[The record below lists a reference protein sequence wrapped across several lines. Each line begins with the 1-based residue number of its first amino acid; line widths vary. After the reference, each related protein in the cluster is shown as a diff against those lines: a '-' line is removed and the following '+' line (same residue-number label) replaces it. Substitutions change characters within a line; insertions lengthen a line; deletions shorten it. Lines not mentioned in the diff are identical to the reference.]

1 MTVRLVTPRQLAEAI
16 GVSESSLK
24 RWSDAGKIEV
34 SRTEGGHRR
43 ITIGEAV
50 RFIRD
55 TRAHVVRPE
64 LLGLPRRS
72 AMAEALTELLVQ
84 GDARAV
90 LSHVAGQFLDGV
102 PVAALCDGPLRAALT
117 RIGELWRESVE
128 GVMIEHRATA
138 VCVDALAT
146 LRTMLPEPDAGARV
160 AIGGAPTGDPYLVPS
175 MMCAAALHDAGMRA
189 VNFGPESPLDVL
201 ARAAR
206 DERAALAWVSVTS
219 PVEPGIAAVL
229 EHFCD
234 DMAKQGTVVVL
245 GGRQRDS
252 LQVPRSAR
260 SAGTIGELV
269 AIAEELRLTGH
280 GRDREPRKTG

>member
-64 LLGLPRRS
+64 LLGLPHRS
-72 AMAEALTELLVQ
+72 ASVEALTELLMH
-84 GDARAV
+84 GDSRAV
-90 LSHVAGQFLDGV
+90 LSHVAAQFLDGV

-146 LRTMLPEPDAGARV
+146 LRTMLPDPEASARAAV
-160 AIGGAPTGDPYLVPS
+160 GGAPTGDPYMVPS
-175 MMCAAALHDAGMRA
+175 MMCATALHDAGMRA
-189 VNFGPESPLDVL
+189 VNLGPESPLDVL

-206 DERAALAWVSVTS
+206 DERAALTWVSMTA
-219 PVEPGIAAVL
+219 PVEPGTAAVL

-234 DMAKQGTVVVL
+234 DMASQGTLVVL
-245 GGRQRDS
+245 GGRQRET

-269 AIAEELRLTGH
+269 AIADELRLTGR
-280 GRDREPRKTG
+280 GREPRKTG

>member
-1 MTVRLVTPRQLAEAI
+1 MSVRLVTPRQLAEAI

-55 TRAHVVRPE
+55 TRAQVVRPE
-64 LLGLPRRS
+64 LLGLPRR
-72 AMAEALTELLVQ
+72 AAAAEALTELFIQ

-90 LSHVAGQFLDGV
+90 ISHVAAQFLDGV

-146 LRTMLPEPDAGARV
+146 LRAMLPDPEVGAHAAV
-160 AIGGAPTGDPYLVPS
+160 GGAPTGDPYLVPS
-175 MMCAAALHDAGMRA
+175 MMCATALHDIGMRA
-189 VNFGPESPLDVL
+189 VNLGPESPLDVL
-201 ARAAR
+201 ARAAK

-219 PVEPGIAAVL
+219 PVEPGTAAVL

-245 GGRQRDS
+245 GGRQREA

-269 AIAEELRLTGH
+269 AIAQELRLAGH
-280 GRDREPRKTG
+280 GREPRKTG

>member
-55 TRAHVVRPE
+55 TRAQVVRPE
-64 LLGLPRRS
+64 LLGLPRR
-72 AMAEALTELLVQ
+72 AAAAEALTELFMQ

-90 LSHVAGQFLDGV
+90 ISHVAAQFLDGV

-146 LRTMLPEPDAGARV
+146 LRTMLPAPEAGAHAAV
-160 AIGGAPTGDPYLVPS
+160 GGAPTGDPYLVPS
-175 MMCAAALHDAGMRA
+175 MMCATALHDIGMRA
-189 VNFGPESPLDVL
+189 VNLGPESPLDVL

-219 PVEPGIAAVL
+219 PVEPGTAAVL

-234 DMAKQGTVVVL
+234 DMAKQGTLVVL
-245 GGRQRDS
+245 GGRQREA

-269 AIAEELRLTGH
+269 AIAQELRLAGH
-280 GRDREPRKTG
+280 GREPRKTG

>member
-43 ITIGEAV
+43 IAIGEAV

-55 TRAHVVRPE
+55 TRAQVVRPE
-64 LLGLPRRS
+64 LLGLPRR
-72 AMAEALTELLVQ
+72 AAAAEALTELLIQ

-90 LSHVAGQFLDGV
+90 ISHVAAQFLDGV

-146 LRTMLPEPDAGARV
+146 LRTMLPDPEAGAYAAV
-160 AIGGAPTGDPYLVPS
+160 GGAPTGDPYLVPS
-175 MMCAAALHDAGMRA
+175 MMCATALHDIGMRA
-189 VNFGPESPLDVL
+189 VNIGPESPLDVL

-219 PVEPGIAAVL
+219 AVDPGTAAVL

-234 DMAKQGTVVVL
+234 DMAKQGTLVVL
-245 GGRQRDS
+245 GGRQREA

-269 AIAEELRLTGH
+269 AIAQELRLTGH
-280 GRDREPRKTG
+280 GREPRKTG